1 MGILSK
7 NASYFENMINI
18 QACVALTTGMIEI
31 LFLR

>member
-7 NASYFENMINI
+7 NASYFKIMINI
-18 QACVALTTGMIEI
+18 QACVAMKTGMIEI

>member
-7 NASYFENMINI
+7 NASYFENTINI
-18 QACVALTTGMIEI
+18 QAFVAMTTGMIEI